1 MQDIAPKDAF
11 VVTVIKEP
19 AREVTFGDVIISA
32 LGVTGVLV
40 ILSLV
45 LAAVLAFVLVS
56 WRRRHPPCTTH
67 TPPRPRGW
75 PRQAGRAAA
84 SGAAAVGAGA
94 GG

>member
-1 MQDIAPKDAF
+1 MQEIAPKDAF

-19 AREVTFGDVIISA
+19 AREVTFGDVILSA

-56 WRRRHPPCTTH
+56 WRRRHPPEADH
-67 TPPRPRGW
+67 LPSISPLIPGQTPPPSS
-75 PRQAGRAAA
+75 PTQ
-84 SGAAAVGAGA
+84 
-94 GG
+94 

>member
-1 MQDIAPKDAF
+1 MQEIAPKDAF

-19 AREVTFGDVIISA
+19 AREVTFGDVILSA

-56 WRRRHPPCTTH
+56 WRRRHPPEANH
-67 TPPRPRGW
+67 LPSISPVIPGQAPPPSSPTP
-75 PRQAGRAAA
+75 
-84 SGAAAVGAGA
+84 
-94 GG
+94 